1 MSISGDSHIDI
12 SELKKWL
19 SQYDFE
25 IGYIHSLSA
34 YESKE
39 MSKLQFESFKKLI
52 FDMKDQDDWRVA
64 YGVLSRALSKRIFQ
78 VSENAIRIANYYECF
93 IIPVDAETKNY
104 LIKGFDYSSI
114 GAVNINNG
122 TETVGCIGPKSD
134 LIWSVF
140 YDYFIHEYVEGSADH
155 VYGRHEEILSLQLV
169 NVAGLNLVDI
179 EQRVKEILLKCSLE
193 LNLNFKIEYIDRK
206 LSEVGVD
213 NIYKLNV
220 PKNEYEPEPAMYFS
234 NAIGSTD
241 TRVRYLSY
249 YQVLEYFFV
258 RCQNINFLEK
268 LDVENIR
275 DNGKI
280 KHRELRSVLKQ
291 YNKTLKESESLKL
304 VLARSVDINKLK
316 NWIKSST
323 DREVLYC
330 TKNGEIPVLDLS
342 ANDEKVISRL
352 ADRIYYYRCAIAHAK
367 GDIDEYIALP
377 YQSDKTINSELPLI
391 RYVASLALKECSE
404 I

>member
-1 MSISGDSHIDI
+1 MSIYGDSHINI
-12 SELKKWL
+12 GELKRWIENFDM
-19 SQYDFE
+19 SNAYP
-25 IGYIHSLSA
+25 HSLSK
-34 YESKE
+34 YTNNKTLE
-39 MSKLQFESFKKLI
+39 LQFESFKELI
-52 FDMKDQDDWRVA
+52 LSLKDTDDWRVY
-64 YGVLSRALSKRIFQ
+64 YGVLSPAAMKSLFQ
-78 VSENAIRIANYYECF
+78 VTENAIRIANYYECF
-93 IIPVDAETKNY
+93 VIPVDAETKKKI
-104 LIKGFDYSSI
+104 IKGFDYSSI
-114 GAVNINNG
+114 GAINIYDG
-122 TETVGCIGPKSD
+122 VTPIACIGQKSD
-134 LIWSVF
+134 VIWSVF
-140 YDYFIHEYVEGSADH
+140 YDYFIHEDEYGSVDH
-155 VYGRHEEILSLQLV
+155 VYGRHEEVLSLQLI
-169 NVAGLNLVDI
+169 NVTGLDIVDI

-193 LNLNFKIEYIDRK
+193 LNLHFKIEYIDRK

-213 NIYKLNV
+213 DIYQLDV
-220 PKNEYEPEPAMYFS
+220 PNNEYEPEPAMYFS

-258 RCQNINFLEK
+258 RNQNINFLEK
-268 LDVENIR
+268 LDAGTIR

-280 KHRELRSVLKQ
+280 KHRELRSILKQ

-304 VLARSVDINKLK
+304 VLARSIDIDKLK
-316 NWIKSST
+316 IWIKSST

-330 TKNGEIPVLDLS
+330 TKNGETPILDLS
-342 ANDEKVISRL
+342 ASDEKIISKL

>member
-1 MSISGDSHIDI
+1 MSIHGDRSVNI
-12 SELKKWL
+12 SDLKNWVNSFNIRDMYPHYL
-19 SQYDFE
+19 RNTITD
-25 IGYIHSLSA
+25 SA
-34 YESKE
+34 VEA
-39 MSKLQFESFKKLI
+39 QFLGFKKIVLSL
-52 FDMKDQDDWRVA
+52 DNSEDWRSY
-64 YGVLSRALSKRIFQ
+64 YGILSPIALKSLFQ
-78 VSENAIRIANYYECF
+78 VAENAIRIANYYECF
-93 IIPVDAETKNY
+93 IIPVDAETKKK

-114 GAVNINNG
+114 GSVHIHNG
-122 TETVGCIGPKSD
+122 TEVVGCIGEKSD

-140 YDYFIHEYVEGSADH
+140 YDYFIHEGEHGSVDH
-155 VYGRHEEILSLQLV
+155 VYGRHEEVLSLQLI
-169 NVAGLNLVDI
+169 NVTGLDLVDI

-193 LNLNFKIEYIDRK
+193 LNLHFKIEYIDRK

-213 NIYKLNV
+213 DIYQLDV
-220 PKNEYEPEPAMYFS
+220 PNREYEAEPAMYFN

-258 RCQNINFLEK
+258 RSQNINFLEK
-268 LDVENIR
+268 LDAETIR

-280 KHRELRSVLKQ
+280 KHRELRSILKQ

-304 VLARSVDINKLK
+304 VLSRSIDVDKFK
-316 NWIKSST
+316 TWIKSST

-330 TKNGEIPVLDLS
+330 TKNGEIPILDLS
-342 ANDEKVISRL
+342 ANDEKIVSKL

-367 GDIDEYIALP
+367 GDIDEYVALP
-377 YQSDKTINSELPLI
+377 YQSDKTINLELPLI

>member
-1 MSISGDSHIDI
+1 MSIYGDRHIDI

-19 SQYDFE
+19 KEYDFE
-25 IGYIHSLSA
+25 KGYIHSLSA
-34 YESKE
+34 YESTE
-39 MSKLQFESFKKLI
+39 TSKLQFDSFKKLI
-52 FDMKDQDDWRVA
+52 FDLKDQDDWRISR
-64 YGVLSRALSKRIFQ
+64 GVLTAALMKRIFQ

-93 IIPVDAETKNY
+93 VIPVDVETKKKI
-104 LIKGFDYSSI
+104 IKGFDYLSI
-114 GAVNINNG
+114 GAVNIYDG
-122 TETVGCIGPKSD
+122 VTPIACIGQKSD
-134 LIWSVF
+134 IIWSVF
-140 YDYFIHEYVEGSADH
+140 YDYFIHEDEHGTADH
-155 VYGRHEEILSLQLV
+155 VYGRHEEVLSLQLI
-169 NVAGLNLVDI
+169 NVAGLDLVDI
-179 EQRVKEILLKCSLE
+179 EHRVKEILLKCSLE
-193 LNLNFKIEYIDRK
+193 LNLHFKIEYIDRK

-213 NIYKLNV
+213 DIYQLNV

-258 RCQNINFLEK
+258 RSQNINFWEK
-268 LDVENIR
+268 LDAENIR

-280 KHRELRSVLKQ
+280 KHRELRSILKQ
-291 YNKTLKESESLKL
+291 YNKTLKESEALKL
-304 VLARSVDINKLK
+304 VLARSIDVDKLK
-316 NWIKSST
+316 TWIKLST

-330 TKNGEIPVLDLS
+330 TKNGEIPILDLS
-342 ANDEKVISRL
+342 ATDEKIILKL

-377 YQSDKTINSELPLI
+377 YQSEKTINSELPLI